1 MYKHT
6 KRVVGLLP
14 TEMSADLAKPA
25 NRAYKRNLPHLQAE
39 ARPLFVSFSTRDRWI
54 LPEDVRGFVL
64 QHCLYDHGRKICL
77 HVAIIM
83 PDYVH
88 LIFTPLR
95 DSYGNIFG
103 IAEIM
108 NGIKGASAHTVN
120 KVLNRKGSV
129 WQEESFD
136 HILRTSEKLEEEVEY
151 ICNNPVRKGLV
162 KSKKDYPWLWGNP
175 ELKSREFTAEGGC
188 AT

>member
-1 MYKHT
+1 MKMDKRT
-6 KRVVGLLP
+6 KNVVLSFP
-14 TEMSADLAKPA
+14 TDISANLAKEA
-25 NRAYKRNLPHLQAE
+25 SRAYKRNLPHLQAE
-39 ARPLFVSFSTRDRWI
+39 AKPLFVSFSTRDRWV

-64 QHCLYDHGRKICL
+64 QHCLHDHGHKICL
-77 HVAIIM
+77 YVAIVM
-83 PDYVH
+83 PDHVH

-136 HILRTSEKLEEEVEY
+136 HILRTSEKLGE
-151 ICNNPVRKGLV
+151 
-162 KSKKDYPWLWGNP
+162 
-175 ELKSREFTAEGGC
+175 
-188 AT
+188 